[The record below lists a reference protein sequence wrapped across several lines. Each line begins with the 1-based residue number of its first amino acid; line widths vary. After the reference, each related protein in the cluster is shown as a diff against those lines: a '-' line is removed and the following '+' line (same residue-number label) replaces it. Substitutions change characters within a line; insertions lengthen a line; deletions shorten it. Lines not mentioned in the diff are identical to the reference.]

1 MAHSQETRD
10 RVRQLYI
17 EGMPLSGAALTSGV
31 SYDTSREWKARA
43 EARGDNWDTAR
54 AAYRV
59 SDQGVDDL
67 NKQLVEDF
75 ARQVIVTTRE
85 LEASESI
92 QPQDKAQILA
102 QLADAYAK
110 FSKAFGRINPSYS
123 GLSVALD
130 TLKTMTD
137 YLKANDPQ
145 ALRALQPNI
154 DGIGAILGKRYG
166 K

>member
-17 EGMPLSGAALTSGV
+17 EGMPLNGAAVTCGV
-31 SYDTSREWKARA
+31 SYDTARDWKRSTK
-43 EARGDNWDTAR
+43 ARGDDWDTAR
-54 AAYRV
+54 AAYRI

-75 ARQVIVTTRE
+75 ARQVITTTRE
-85 LEASESI
+85 LDEAKI
-92 QPQDKAQILA
+92 PAADKAQLLA

-110 FSKAFGRINPSYS
+110 FSKAFGRINPSFS

-130 TLKTMTD
+130 TLKTIVDHLRVHDM
-137 YLKANDPQ
+137 A
-145 ALRALQPNI
+145 ALRALHPHLE
-154 DGIGAILGKRYG
+154 DIGVVLGKRHG
-166 K
+166 